1 MASSKYGKCLVQKP
15 GPFVLELQGKAVSAG
30 KDPLPGIKATHLMS
44 TDEGVQKGYF
54 TVDCTWLW
62 SGAAKE
68 PSGEPHTH
76 DFSHVIGFVGG
87 TPADP
92 HDLGGE
98 ITVWLDGNKEVLTRS
113 GLIFVPAGV
122 VHGPILFNRITRPV
136 FFITIAMTG
145 KYTRTPAVQ
154 AKTAKAKKYTIM
166 DHTKERFS
174 VGGDFKEAPPP
185 PRPST
190 VKSNRI
196 LHIEDDMV
204 PGAFYVD
211 FVWIWSGTGGAPAPE
226 HVHEWPELIAFAGA
240 DPERPSNIGG
250 EMSIVLGEE
259 THRTDKSTLVC
270 IPAGTLHCPWLF
282 HDIKKPT
289 LVFSAGP
296 QGMYSG
302 SHKKDNVK

>member
-1 MASSKYGKCLVQKP
+1 MADKYDNYLVQKP
-15 GPFVLELQGKAVSAG
+15 FPVHYELQGKSG
-30 KDPLPGIKATHLMS
+30 KDVIPGVKSTHLMS
-44 TDEGVQKGYF
+44 ADAGVQKNF
-54 TVDCTWLW
+54 FHVDCSWLW
-62 SGAAKE
+62 SGGAKE
-68 PSGEPHTH
+68 PVGESHSHT
-76 DFSHVIGFVGG
+76 FSQVIGFVGG

-98 ITVWLDGNKEVLTRS
+98 ITLWLDGNKETLTRTV
-113 GLIFVPAGV
+113 LVYIPAGV
-122 VHGPILFNRITRPV
+122 VHGPFLFSRAERPI
-136 FFITIAMTG
+136 FFIDIAMTP
-145 KYTRTPAVQ
+145 KYSRALAAQP
-154 AKTAKAKKYTIM
+154 KAAREKKYTIM

-190 VKSNRI
+190 VKSTRI

-226 HVHEWPELIAFAGA
+226 HVHEWSELIAFAGA
-240 DPERPSNIGG
+240 DPSRPLNIGG
-250 EMSIVLGEE
+250 EMSIVLGDE

-270 IPAGTLHCPWLF
+270 IPAGTRHCPWLF
-282 HDIKKPT
+282 HDIKKTT

-302 SHKKDNVK
+302 SHKKENVK